1 MRGLTLFKSAYKKG
15 PVSIGQTRHYSSNH
29 RDAHVDDLLLLMAL
43 GGLGVSGFGYAA
55 NFIYDA
61 IEGSFKN
68 ERQKVVSNDFNQ
80 DNEKLM
86 AEVKKKKKKYPGHSI
101 SVAEKSSLE
110 DKSNESNGFKVR

>member
-43 GGLGVSGFGYAA
+43 GGLAA

-86 AEVKKKKKKYPGHSI
+86 AEVISLQKKYPGHSI